1 MKLMLAVQVKYARIA
16 KQACNKFK
24 KCQPKKK
31 NKNKSFSVNFLV
43 LGRNQALMI
52 KPEVVRKHET
62 QTCDP

>member
-1 MKLMLAVQVKYARIA
+1 MQGLPSKHAINSKNASQ
-16 KQACNKFK
+16 
-24 KCQPKKK
+24 KK